1 MVSWIFVIQCFYRVI
16 DRTVNARRE
25 SQREFFRNV
34 FCPMSTRRRNVGL
47 GHAIRIGFN
56 EVRNISEKI
65 RGLKAE
71 MQKKEKSD
79 KRPSFQERRLSAAW
93 HETSSLKF

>member
-1 MVSWIFVIQCFYRVI
+1 MVSWIFVIQCFYHRVI

-34 FCPMSTRRRNVGL
+34 FCPVSTRRRNVGL

-56 EVRNISEKI
+56 RVRNISGRI
-65 RGLKAE
+65 RGQQE
-71 MQKKEKSD
+71 GGKKEKL
-79 KRPSFQERRLSAAW
+79 RPSFQERRLSAIRQKA
-93 HETSSLKF
+93 SL